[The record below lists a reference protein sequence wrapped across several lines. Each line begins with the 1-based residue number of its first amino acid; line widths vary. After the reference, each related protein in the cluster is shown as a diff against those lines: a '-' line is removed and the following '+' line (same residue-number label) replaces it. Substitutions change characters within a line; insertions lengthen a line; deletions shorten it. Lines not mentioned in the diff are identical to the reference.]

1 MQSTEDV
8 QRKLVS
14 VAMHIMDL
22 CSPVSREMLKK
33 HFDEELIKHS
43 DDSVLDYA
51 RLNMNHCKLEMD
63 DDTFSIVQKI
73 KETIVLLEVLR
84 KSELVS
90 ELEIYP
96 IVIECSELLEL
107 LQDQYSVN

>member
-1 MQSTEDV
+1 MQ
-8 QRKLVS
+8 
-14 VAMHIMDL
+14 IMDL
-22 CSPVSREMLKK
+22 CSPVSRDMLKR
-33 HFDEELIKHS
+33 HLDEELIKHR
-43 DDSVLDYA
+43 DESVLDYA

-73 KETIVLLEVLR
+73 KETIVLLELLR

-107 LQDQYSVN
+107 LQDQSGMN